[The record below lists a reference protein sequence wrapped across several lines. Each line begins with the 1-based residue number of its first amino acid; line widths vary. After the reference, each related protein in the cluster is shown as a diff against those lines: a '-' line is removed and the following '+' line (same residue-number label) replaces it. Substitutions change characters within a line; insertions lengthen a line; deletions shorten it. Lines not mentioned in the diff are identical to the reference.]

1 MIKFI
6 FDLDGTITSEETL
19 PLIAKYFHISKDIKK
34 LTNQTIK
41 GNIPFIESFIKRV
54 NILGKLPIN
63 KIQTLLEK
71 TKLHPEI
78 IKFISEHSENCVIA
92 TGNLDCWVNK
102 LLKKIPCKC
111 YTSKAKIKNNKVVK
125 IIKILK
131 KEKIVDFYKKQGNK
145 VVFIGEGN
153 NDIEAMREADIA
165 IASGLTHYPAPSV
178 LTITNY
184 LIFSEKALCRQLN
197 QLL

>member
-1 MIKFI
+1 MIRFI
-6 FDLDGTITSEETL
+6 FDLDGTITSQETL

-34 LTNQTIK
+34 LTDQTVK

-63 KIQTLLEK
+63 EIRTLLEK

-78 IKFISEHSENCVIA
+78 IKFISEHRQNCIIA
-92 TGNLDCWVNK
+92 TGNLDCWVDK
-102 LLKKIPCKC
+102 LLKKIPCKH
-111 YTSKAKIKNNKVVK
+111 YTSKAIIKNNKVIKIAK
-125 IIKILK
+125 IIKK
-131 KEKIVDFYKKQGNK
+131 GKIVDFYKKQGDK
-145 VVFIGEGN
+145 IVFIGEGN
-153 NDIEAMREADIA
+153 NDIEAMRKADIS

-178 LTITNY
+178 LTVANY